1 MTSLAMPRA
10 WHLLALLATL
20 AGIAANPASAV
31 TETYLFRDSFAPS
44 EGAGNELVPVYNGTG
59 TILTGGQGFVDGS
72 FVTETI
78 SAAACSST
86 PTVRAWS
93 FPQFGGLRY
102 DNAMPVV
109 ATGSYSISMLLRFSP
124 VSPGYARL
132 VDFSG
137 STLDSGIYELDGA
150 VSFYPLGTYLT
161 GSFVSDQDVFVTI
174 TREATSGLVALYID
188 GAPLPS
194 FSDGRTSYYV
204 PTDKVIYF
212 LMDNTTGP
220 ANIRE
225 SEPGTIAYLQVRDTP
240 MTAAEVAASLADIC
254 GAVAATTTTT
264 STTTTTLSPC
274 GNGTI
279 DPGETCDDGPA
290 NGTPTSCCSSGCT
303 VSAVGPTCVALV
315 TAPSLIRSRHAPAA
329 IPLTVTLPAAPGKGA
344 ARGAQRACRLGSS
357 HQGRAPHV
365 SRAAAHAPREAR
377 AQPARHPAPQAQRL
391 ARRHGA
397 ATAHRQA
404 PRRRGRRADP
414 RHPGDDGAADALE
427 RPASVPEAASQPA
440 PPDRASASPR
450 DFTTLVRIGCEDYVL
465 HGIGLPLAAYAFH
478 AVKLALFVLG
488 WMFFVRFTPGLG
500 SPWHLGAWWR
510 ADAAFQKAV
519 LWACLVEVLGC
530 GCMSG

>member
-31 TETYLFRDSFAPS
+31 TGTYLFRDSFAPS

-78 SAAACSST
+78 SAAACS
-86 PTVRAWS
+86 

-124 VSPGYARL
+124 VSSGYARL

-150 VSFYPLGTYLT
+150 VSFYPLGTYAT

-220 ANIRE
+220 ANIHE
-225 SEPGTIAYLQVRDTP
+225 SAPGTIAYLQVRDAP
-240 MTAAEVAASLADIC
+240 MTATEVAASL
-254 GAVAATTTTT
+254 
-264 STTTTTLSPC
+264 
-274 GNGTI
+274 
-279 DPGETCDDGPA
+279 
-290 NGTPTSCCSSGCT
+290 
-303 VSAVGPTCVALV
+303 
-315 TAPSLIRSRHAPAA
+315 
-329 IPLTVTLPAAPGKGA
+329 
-344 ARGAQRACRLGSS
+344 
-357 HQGRAPHV
+357 
-365 SRAAAHAPREAR
+365 
-377 AQPARHPAPQAQRL
+377 
-391 ARRHGA
+391 
-397 ATAHRQA
+397 
-404 PRRRGRRADP
+404 
-414 RHPGDDGAADALE
+414 
-427 RPASVPEAASQPA
+427 
-440 PPDRASASPR
+440 
-450 DFTTLVRIGCEDYVL
+450 
-465 HGIGLPLAAYAFH
+465 
-478 AVKLALFVLG
+478 
-488 WMFFVRFTPGLG
+488 
-500 SPWHLGAWWR
+500 
-510 ADAAFQKAV
+510 
-519 LWACLVEVLGC
+519 
-530 GCMSG
+530 

>member
-124 VSPGYARL
+124 VSSGYARL

-150 VSFYPLGTYLT
+150 VSFYPLGTYAT

-344 ARGAQRACRLGSS
+344 ALVFEAAGF
-357 HQGRAPHV
+357 
-365 SRAAAHAPREAR
+365 AAAAMHAALSG
-377 AQPARHPAPQAQRL
+377 PAGSVQVTK
-391 ARRHGA
+391 GV
-397 ATAHRQA
+397 HRTF
-404 PRRRGRRADP
+404 RGRR
-414 RHPGDDGAADALE
+414 RTH
-427 RPASVPEAASQPA
+427 R
-440 PPDRASASPR
+440 
-450 DFTTLVRIGCEDYVL
+450 
-465 HGIGLPLAAYAFH
+465 
-478 AVKLALFVLG
+478 VKLALNRLGTQLLKRNGSLAVTVQQQLTGKPPGGGGAGQTLVTQVTTVLQT
-488 WMFFVRFTPGLG
+488 R
-500 SPWHLGAWWR
+500 
-510 ADAAFQKAV
+510 
-519 LWACLVEVLGC
+519 
-530 GCMSG
+530 